1 MKLSLKLLLLL
12 GLFATACKPS
22 RIFLAD
28 EKATRYRVAQSD
40 TLQADPATEAMIQPY
55 RAKLDGLMNEVIGQ
69 AAKELSYGDG
79 NSPMGNWACD
89 LMLQQASIYYGKKV
103 DFTAINR
110 GGLRIRSLSKGNI
123 TRGKIYELM
132 PFDNALWILTI
143 DGTTAEKFIQF
154 MASKGGWPL
163 AGAKY
168 TIHDGKAESIT
179 IGGEILRGDKNYTLC
194 LSDFIANGGD
204 NVNFFTNA
212 KKEDLNKLMRDAFIE
227 GVIRETKEG
236 KMIDGKVDD
245 RIGKH

>member
-1 MKLSLKLLLLL
+1 MKFSLKIIFLL
-12 GLFATACKPS
+12 GLFASACRPTHL
-22 RIFLAD
+22 FLAD

-40 TLQADPATEAMIQPY
+40 TIQSDPAIEAMIQPY

-69 AAKELSYGDG
+69 SAKELTYGDG

-89 LMLQQASIYYGKKV
+89 LMLKQATIYYGKKV

-132 PFDNALWILTI
+132 PFDNALLIITI
-143 DGTTAEKFIQF
+143 DGTTAEKFIQL
-154 MASKGGWPL
+154 MAAKGGWPM

-168 TIHDGKAESIT
+168 TLHGGKAEDIT
-179 IGGEILRGDKNYTLC
+179 IGGEILRGDKTYTLC

-204 NVNFFTNA
+204 NVTFFTNS

-236 KMIDGKVDD
+236 HIIDGNVDD

>member
-1 MKLSLKLLLLL
+1 MKYSLKILFLLALC
-12 GLFATACKPS
+12 ATACKPS

-28 EKATRYRVAQSD
+28 EKAMRYRVAQSD

-123 TRGKIYELM
+123 TRGKVYELM

-143 DGTTAEKFIQF
+143 DGVTAEKFIQF
-154 MASKGGWPL
+154 MASKGGWPM

-179 IGGEILRGDKNYTLC
+179 IGGEILRGDKTYTLC

>member
-1 MKLSLKLLLLL
+1 MKFSLKILLLL

-55 RAKLDGLMNEVIGQ
+55 RAKLDGLMNEVLGQ
-69 AAKELSYGDG
+69 AAKELTYGDG

-143 DGTTAEKFIQF
+143 DGATAEKFIQF
-154 MASKGGWPL
+154 MASKGGWPI

-168 TIHDGKAESIT
+168 IIHDGKAESIT
-179 IGGEILRGDKNYTLC
+179 IGGEILRGDKNYTVC